1 MPPKSLANL
10 ADNPT
15 PAYLTTQEFRSRMA
29 WLSQSVV
36 LRQPSAFRDKV
47 LSQGGALQNHPK
59 QRAAEVAMEKLL
71 EGKTRLFPASAGHAV
86 NFRAEYRSIRDLV
99 QCADHLMQSC
109 VASAHAALVR
119 AESMPPLTYFV
130 EVEFDEN
137 FEGVTRHQVASPA
150 YLAWALAVMARPHRD
165 QQAIRHFCEVENDW
179 WWKTEGKERYP
190 LASAIELE
198 VDELQSWRTLAGT
211 DLMELLGA
219 MSPEA
224 AALIEQREAPHNGHW
239 QWRQPWGVHSV
250 PWPFAGTLGGDED
263 VPALIQE
270 AERWNSLGL
279 ALSWIPFD
287 CFIDSADPTAESDA
301 IYQLAIEAW
310 AECIECGQTLSLL
323 SGILRACTFTS
334 GTDRLCEVCHRHVGH
349 GQRSRCRLHAS
360 RAAGR
365 SQSTQLVN
373 VAEKYVSRLQ
383 DLRRQ
388 LSGQSVM
395 SNAAMHLSACWAL
408 HPVRLDPDGGQ
419 RHPLMQGK
427 WPVMPASEA
436 AQYLSVGILRMV
448 SRLEPVAGLALFER
462 LQRLALYLKER
473 ALKATSTL
481 EAGPDL
487 GSHCKS
493 RQEPKAARDALW
505 LLTPPGFFSLWHGGV
520 PFADAPDGLAIG
532 IDPDHPLV
540 AKSLPISRRSG
551 RSLRRNADMKRA
563 KVFSFETAVRDLL
576 RQRAWLDVGGGRIDE
591 AVLNGRPIAHEKTT
605 QRINVEQAFV
615 LQKQGLPLRK
625 IGEVFG
631 VSAPAVL
638 KALKKRLA
646 VETTS
651 SNDRGTA

>member
-1 MPPKSLANL
+1 MPIKPLANL

-15 PAYLTTQEFRSRMA
+15 PAYLATQEFRSRMA
-29 WLSQSVV
+29 WLSQSVM

-47 LSQGGALQNHPK
+47 LSQGGALQNHPM

-71 EGKTRLFPASAGHAV
+71 DGKTRLFPASAGHAV

-99 QCADHLMQSC
+99 QCADHLMQRC
-109 VASAHAALVR
+109 VVSAHAALVR
-119 AESMPPLTYFV
+119 ATSLPPLTYIV
-130 EVEFDEN
+130 EVAFEEN

-165 QQAIRHFCEVENDW
+165 QQAIRHFCEVENDL
-179 WWKTEGKERYP
+179 WWKTEEKERYP

-198 VDELQSWRTLAGT
+198 VDELQSWRTLAAT
-211 DLMELLGA
+211 DLMELLAA

-224 AALIEQREAPHNGHW
+224 AALIEQREEPNTGNW
-239 QWRQPWGVHSV
+239 QWRQPWGVNSS
-250 PWPFAGTLGGDED
+250 PWPFAGTLGGHED
-263 VPALIQE
+263 APALIQE
-270 AERWNSLGL
+270 AEYWNSLGL

-301 IYQLAIEAW
+301 IYQSAIEAW

-323 SGILRACTFTS
+323 SSILRACTFTS
-334 GTDRLCEVCHRHVGH
+334 GTDRLCEICYRHVGH
-349 GQRSRCRLHAS
+349 GQRSRCRLHVS

-365 SQSTQLVN
+365 SQSTQLAN

-388 LSGQSVM
+388 LSGQAVM
-395 SNAAMHLSACWAL
+395 TNAAVHLSACWAL
-408 HPVRLDPDGGQ
+408 HPRGFDPDGGQ
-419 RHPLMQGK
+419 RHPVMQGK

-436 AQYLSVGILRMV
+436 AQYLSAGILRMV
-448 SRLEPVAGLALFER
+448 SRLEPVAGIALFER
-462 LQRLALYLKER
+462 LQRLAHYLKER

-481 EAGPDL
+481 EAEPAV
-487 GSHCKS
+487 SRHCKS
-493 RQEPKAARDALW
+493 RQEPSAARHALW

-520 PFADAPDGLAIG
+520 PFADVPDGLAIG

-551 RSLRRNADMKRA
+551 RSLRRNTDMKRA
-563 KVFSFETAVRDLL
+563 KVFSFQTAVRDLL
-576 RQRAWLDVGGGRIDE
+576 RQRAWLDVGGKNVDE
-591 AVLNGRPIAHEKTT
+591 SVSNGLPIEVKKTT
-605 QRINVEQAFV
+605 QRIDVEQALL
-615 LQKQGLPLRK
+615 LQTQGLTLRK